1 MEAWVVIPLPRNF
14 LRERKIKYSNRAAS
28 SASNMSSLLWKKKKK
43 LGYAARREFRVWAI
57 FQPGPLVSRFTP
69 GGFSIN
75 FSGLV
80 YISKRRITL
89 WSFRFPSW
97 KNSSSIIFPILVSF
111 STFFLLFN
119 VNLILFLVFDISIIY
134 KLKIRNKEKLFDR
147 LSYILEFNL
156 TLIHHLTR
164 CRCIQAKSR
173 HSILLAFFDRSR
185 L

>member
-1 MEAWVVIPLPRNF
+1 MSCHPPSTKFLEREKDKIFKSSGFFRIEYVFPPL
-14 LRERKIKYSNRAAS
+14 E
-28 SASNMSSLLWKKKKK
+28 KKKK

-119 VNLILFLVFDISIIY
+119 VNLILFLIFDISIIY

>member
-1 MEAWVVIPLPRNF
+1 M
-14 LRERKIKYSNRAAS
+14 IKYSNRAVS
-28 SASNMSSLLWKKKKK
+28 SASNMSSLLWKKKKKK

-69 GGFSIN
+69 GGFSTN
-75 FSGLV
+75 FSWCIYRSDESHFDHFV
-80 YISKRRITL
+80 SRVE
-89 WSFRFPSW
+89 
-97 KNSSSIIFPILVSF
+97 NSSSIIFPILVSF

-119 VNLILFLVFDISIIY
+119 VNLILFLIFDISIIY